1 MPKLSKNFPKNFQ
14 KSFKKG
20 KATASRLVHF
30 NHHVHQNSWYSEGRK
45 AELTMAAPRNFEHA
59 EVALQSCSKR

>member
-20 KATASRLVHF
+20 KATASRLVL
-30 NHHVHQNSWYSEGRK
+30 
-45 AELTMAAPRNFEHA
+45 LTTMSTEIPGTQKDER
-59 EVALQSCSKR
+59 LS